1 MTYAEFRDGL
11 KSLMGGNKA
20 LPSIES
26 LIPIVQQSLIEVARK
41 TEPLLLIT
49 SNKEEKILQVIDEK
63 LFVRQ
68 PTKILDENSIIDIDD
83 TLIYAVMY
91 VCCSK
96 FSIDSS
102 ITKYKYE
109 ANKIISD
116 YNWERYYSFENGSC
130 SDLISLA
137 IDAIDFHGYKKIYLE
152 RIKTTAGY
160 FYDWDTSF
168 IDKLDGYLGGTILK
182 NLSKSDINNI
192 DNFIAFA
199 DNTMTEEHEEYSTML
214 EFDKKLSTIGV
225 EYAN

>member
-49 SNKEEKILQVIDEK
+49 SNKEEKILQVIDEN

-68 PTKILDENSIIDIDD
+68 PKKILDENSIIEIDD

-91 VCCSK
+91 LSATK

-102 ITKYKYE
+102 VSRYRDE

-116 YNWERYYSFENGSC
+116 YNWERFRSFENGSC
-130 SDLISLA
+130 NDLISLA

-152 RIKTTAGY
+152 RIKTTKGY
-160 FYDWDTSF
+160 FYDWDASF
-168 IDKLDGYLGGTILK
+168 IDKLDAYLGGTILK

-225 EYAN
+225 QIGN

>member
-1 MTYAEFRDGL
+1 MTYAEFREGL

-20 LPSIES
+20 LPGVES

-49 SNKEEKILQVIDEK
+49 NNKEEKILQVINER
-63 LFVRQ
+63 LFVKQ
-68 PTKILDENSIIDIDD
+68 PTKILNENSIIEIDD

-91 VCCSK
+91 ICGSK

-102 ITKYKYE
+102 VTKYKYE

-130 SDLISLA
+130 NDLISLA

-152 RIKTTAGY
+152 RIKTSAGY
-160 FYDWDTSF
+160 FYDWDASF
-168 IDKLDGYLGGTILK
+168 IDKLDAYLGGTILK

-199 DNTMTEEHEEYSTML
+199 DNTMTDEHEEYLTIFK
-214 EFDKKLSTIGV
+214 FDEELSTIGV
-225 EYAN
+225 QIGK